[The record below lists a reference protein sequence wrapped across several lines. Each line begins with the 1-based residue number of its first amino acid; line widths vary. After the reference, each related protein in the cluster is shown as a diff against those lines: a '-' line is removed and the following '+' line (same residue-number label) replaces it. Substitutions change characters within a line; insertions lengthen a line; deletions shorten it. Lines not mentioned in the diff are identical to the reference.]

1 MAQSS
6 SSSSGSGS
14 SLGPGPGSGSDTGP
28 GKDLSHAIAGFHPA
42 SRAWFEGKFGTPTPA
57 QAEAWAHISAG
68 RHTLIAAPTGS
79 GKTLAAFYA
88 AIDALLKRG
97 QAQQLGE
104 GVQIIYVSPL
114 KALSNDIRKN
124 LEEPLDGIAEQLH
137 LQGQA
142 PVDIRIAVR
151 SGDTP
156 PSERARMAK
165 KPPHILVTT
174 PESLYLLLTS
184 ASGRAMLATARSLIV
199 DEIHAL
205 LGDKRGSH
213 LALSMERLEHLIM
226 SRGGEPLQRIGLSA
240 TQKPIELV
248 ARYLVG
254 SSADEKI
261 DTKPNKATSNGNGNE
276 EATVPPCE
284 IVDSGFRRELDL
296 RIEVPSSPLS
306 ALMSNEVW
314 DELYT
319 RLVDLINSHD
329 TTLVFV
335 NTRRLSERLALA
347 LAERLGD
354 DVVCSHH
361 GSMSK
366 DHRHS
371 AEQRLK
377 AGKLKVLVATA
388 SMELGIDVGS
398 VDLVV
403 QFSSPKSIATYLQR
417 VGRSGHSIHG
427 TPKGILFPL
436 TRDDLIEAAAML
448 RSIRQ
453 GELDAIV
460 MPEKPLDILAQQIV
474 AEVSAQVHDTGRE
487 PTATSVEEK
496 GLEAE
501 SEIAEPLQRYT
512 APLSTALLP
521 ERRESDAQ
529 GGADPRA
536 ESEVQN
542 GNESGEPT
550 TEPTVFQPLDQA
562 LAAMHA
568 RNGNSRSKDAPTDA
582 LAVTPA
588 PAEVREQSLAQA
600 RANLGIKA
608 KPKRQKYPRR
618 TRQPAD
624 SGQSQDQD
632 KLDEQKGFAGS
643 AVSDVGVP
651 EASSTPDP
659 VQLAQNLAAK
669 VLGAG
674 VSNAVQ
680 DSHFNEA
687 NEPQTLNAAVRHAS
701 EEIVPEEHAAEAA
714 ASAKSLHELS
724 STETKARETGAK
736 ETELEEPGVKQR
748 SAQETSAQEPD
759 ANETNAKETTHS
771 LSPTAAASSKNIQQ
785 VLKRQGDFAGRL
797 GAEKSM
803 SESSAAEFIQTENNI
818 AEDSKVQAAFPLEEP
833 AIAPDTES
841 ACLTTQA
848 QLDEDDALDSWGID
862 ELYQLVTRAYPYR
875 DLTLEEFEQTLQMVA
890 EGYTSRRGKR
900 GAHLHLDA
908 INRRLRPRRG
918 ANLISL
924 TNGGAIPDMFDY
936 QVVLDPEDTVVGSLN
951 EDFAIDSLPGDVF
964 TLGTHAWQIIR
975 VDGLKVRVRDAQ
987 GMSPTVPFWFGEGPG
1002 RTVELSTA
1010 VSDFRRSVGDKILDE
1025 SPAAAVSWCRES
1037 IGLPSSAAT
1046 QIVDYLQGGM
1056 NALGAMPTRETI
1068 VMERFFDE
1076 VGDMHVVIHSPF
1088 GSRINRGWGLAL
1100 RKRFCKSFNFELQAA
1115 ANEDSIVISL
1125 GSVHS
1130 FPLDDVFRYLQT
1142 TTVRDVLI
1150 QALLDSPMFEV
1161 RWRWNATRS
1170 LAIQR
1175 NRSGKRVPP
1184 QFQRMDAEDLI
1195 AHVFP
1200 DQIACAENLTG
1211 RRDVPE
1217 HPLIDQTIHD
1227 CLTEAMDID
1236 ALIELIG
1243 KVERQEL
1250 TLIAK
1255 DLREPSPFAQE
1266 IINARPYAFLD
1277 DAPAEERRTNAI
1289 RNRSWAD
1296 PAEAKDYSLLDT
1308 DAIARVRE
1316 EAWPLVHNAEELHD
1330 ALQTLGYVT
1339 AAEFA
1344 DHSYERWRDGLE
1356 KQGRLQQLSSHGQG
1370 LYFASEDLPR
1380 FKALFPEECVGL
1392 VLPAF
1397 LEGVELEP
1405 EAALRDLLRG
1415 RLEGLGPVTAARL
1428 AGELCL
1434 SVAKIEAA
1442 LTALEVEGFVFQGQ
1456 FTRGGQQSELEW
1468 CERRLL
1474 QRIHRYTIESHRK
1487 AIKPVSL
1494 QTFALYLFEHH
1505 GVSPVREDVVETAE
1519 RDAAAMQRLVAAPHR
1534 KKESAYY
1541 PEAPGPRLAPAL
1553 DGQTQLQHTLAL
1565 LDGLS
1570 APAANWES
1578 DLYPSRVADYDP
1590 GWLDVLCISGRVSW
1604 GRTVQ
1609 ASAAQK
1615 ALHKGKSGPVKT
1627 TPIAIMSRANLDLW
1641 QALAREQLR
1650 QLKEPGRRSRIKQG
1664 AQANAK
1670 AKSQAEVSAEAAEA
1684 APRFSALGL
1693 RIESDLVNH
1702 GASFF
1707 DQILSRT
1714 GLLKAQLEEGLAELV
1729 GGGRVTS
1736 DSFTGLR
1743 ALLTPAKKASG
1754 RRRGRSPMFGI
1765 EDAGRWSLIDTF
1777 QVSNAD
1783 LEPQSS
1789 AQRAQDLASSESH
1802 RLSAGTGWNA
1812 LDDEQ
1817 LERLIAIYLN
1827 RWGVLFRGI
1836 LEREMLAPPWR
1847 VLLRVLRRM
1856 ELRGSVRG
1864 GRFVAGVGGEQFAFQ
1879 ESVDGLRKK
1888 AKSLQAEGS
1897 AQPVYHS
1904 LAASDPLN
1912 LLNLIMPKRKLAK
1925 LLNNRVLF
1933 EDGVPIAVVE
1943 AGEVKFLR
1951 EVPAQRQWALQQAL
1965 VQKHFPPRLRSYL
1978 GSGKTKLTAH

>member
-6 SSSSGSGS
+6 SSSSGSSSSS
-14 SLGPGPGSGSDTGP
+14 SLGSGSGSGPGSDTGL
-28 GKDLSHAIAGFHPA
+28 GKDLSQAIAGFHPA

-213 LALSMERLEHLIM
+213 LALSMERLDHLIM
-226 SRGGEPLQRIGLSA
+226 SHGGEPLQRIGLSA

-254 SSADEKI
+254 SSANE
-261 DTKPNKATSNGNGNE
+261 KPNKATSNGNLSKE
-276 EATVPPCE
+276 DAELPCE

-319 RLVDLINSHD
+319 RLVDLINSHE

-487 PTATSVEEK
+487 PAVTSAEEK
-496 GLEAE
+496 ELEAE
-501 SEIAEPLQRYT
+501 SEIAEPFQRYT
-512 APLSTALLP
+512 APIATPQLSTSSLATTPLSTALP
-521 ERRESDAQ
+521 PARCESDAQ
-529 GGADPRA
+529 GGAYPLA
-536 ESEVQN
+536 ESALQN

-562 LAAMHA
+562 LAAMRV
-568 RNGNSRSKDAPTDA
+568 RNGNSISKDALTNA

-643 AVSDVGVP
+643 SVSDAGVP
-651 EASSTPDP
+651 EVSSTPDP

-669 VLGAG
+669 VLGAEK
-674 VSNAVQ
+674 SI
-680 DSHFNEA
+680 
-687 NEPQTLNAAVRHAS
+687 S
-701 EEIVPEEHAAEAA
+701 E
-714 ASAKSLHELS
+714 
-724 STETKARETGAK
+724 
-736 ETELEEPGVKQR
+736 
-748 SAQETSAQEPD
+748 
-759 ANETNAKETTHS
+759 
-771 LSPTAAASSKNIQQ
+771 SPTAESIQ
-785 VLKRQGDFAGRL
+785 
-797 GAEKSM
+797 
-803 SESSAAEFIQTENNI
+803 IENST
-818 AEDSKVQAAFPLEEP
+818 AEDSKAQTAFPLEEP
-833 AIAPDTES
+833 AITPDTES
-841 ACLTTQA
+841 ASLTTQA
-848 QLDEDDALDSWGID
+848 HLDEDEALDSWCID

-875 DLTLEEFEQTLQMVA
+875 DLTLEEFEQTLKMVA

-1025 SPAAAVSWCRES
+1025 SPAAAVNWCRES

-1250 TLIAK
+1250 TLIAR

-1296 PAEAKDYSLLDT
+1296 PAEAKDYSLLDA

-1380 FKALFPEECVGL
+1380 FKALFPEECAGL
-1392 VLPAF
+1392 VPPAF

-1415 RLEGLGPVTAARL
+1415 RLEGLGPVTAAKL

-1456 FTRGGQQSELEW
+1456 FTRCGQQSELEW

-1541 PEAPGPRLAPAL
+1541 PEAPSPRLAPAL

-1664 AQANAK
+1664 AQAKAK
-1670 AKSQAEVSAEAAEA
+1670 ANAQAEVSAEAVEA

-1777 QVSNAD
+1777 QMSNAD

-1897 AQPVYHS
+1897 NQPVYHS

-1912 LLNLIMPKRKLAK
+1912 LLNLIMPKHKLAK

-1933 EDGVPIAVVE
+1933 ENGVPIAVVE

>member
-1 MAQSS
+1 MAQTS

-14 SLGPGPGSGSDTGP
+14 GSYTGLGE
-28 GKDLSHAIAGFHPA
+28 DLSQAIAGFHPA
-42 SRAWFEGKFGTPTPA
+42 SRAWFEGKFGAPTPA

-137 LQGQA
+137 LQGQT

-213 LALSMERLEHLIM
+213 LALSMERLDHLIM

-254 SSADEKI
+254 SSANE
-261 DTKPNKATSNGNGNE
+261 KPNKATSNGNLSKE
-276 EATVPPCE
+276 DTELPCE

-319 RLVDLINSHD
+319 RLVDLINSHE

-474 AEVSAQVHDTGRE
+474 AEVSAQVHDTGRA
-487 PTATSVEEK
+487 PAATSAEEK
-496 GLEAE
+496 ELEAE

-512 APLSTALLP
+512 APISTPQLSTSSLATTPLSTALPP
-521 ERRESDAQ
+521 ERCESDAQ
-529 GGADPRA
+529 GGAYPLA
-536 ESEVQN
+536 ESALQN

-562 LAAMHA
+562 LAAMRV
-568 RNGNSRSKDAPTDA
+568 RNGNLISKDALTNA

-618 TRQPAD
+618 TRQLAD

-643 AVSDVGVP
+643 AVSDAGVP
-651 EASSTPDP
+651 EVSSTPDP
-659 VQLAQNLAAK
+659 VQLAQNLTAK
-669 VLGAG
+669 V
-674 VSNAVQ
+674 
-680 DSHFNEA
+680 
-687 NEPQTLNAAVRHAS
+687 
-701 EEIVPEEHAAEAA
+701 
-714 ASAKSLHELS
+714 
-724 STETKARETGAK
+724 
-736 ETELEEPGVKQR
+736 
-748 SAQETSAQEPD
+748 
-759 ANETNAKETTHS
+759 
-771 LSPTAAASSKNIQQ
+771 
-785 VLKRQGDFAGRL
+785 L

-803 SESSAAEFIQTENNI
+803 SESSAAELIQIENNT

-833 AIAPDTES
+833 AITPVTES
-841 ACLTTQA
+841 VSLTTQA
-848 QLDEDDALDSWGID
+848 QLDEDEALDSWCID

-1025 SPAAAVSWCRES
+1025 SPAAAVNWCRES

-1142 TTVRDVLI
+1142 KTVRDVLI

-1380 FKALFPEECVGL
+1380 FKALFPEECAGL

-1415 RLEGLGPVTAARL
+1415 RLEGLGPVTAAKL

-1541 PEAPGPRLAPAL
+1541 PEAPSPRLAPAL

-1664 AQANAK
+1664 AQAKAK
-1670 AKSQAEVSAEAAEA
+1670 AKSQAEVSAEAVEA

-1783 LEPQSS
+1783 LEPKSS

-1897 AQPVYHS
+1897 SQPVYHS